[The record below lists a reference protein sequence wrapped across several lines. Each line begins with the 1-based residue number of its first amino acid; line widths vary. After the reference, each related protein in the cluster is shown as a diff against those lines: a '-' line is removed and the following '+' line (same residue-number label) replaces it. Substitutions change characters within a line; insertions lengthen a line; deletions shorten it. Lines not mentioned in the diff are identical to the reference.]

1 LAGVAGKDKPMM
13 IIELL
18 KTTFL
23 AAAAAAAGELE
34 YSLESFKTHQQQSC
48 RECMVKWWSSSREP
62 TSEHSNKK
70 RA

>member
-1 LAGVAGKDKPMM
+1 MI

-23 AAAAAAAGELE
+23 AAAAEELE

-48 RECMVKWWSSSREP
+48 RECMVKWWSSSSEP
-62 TSEHSNKK
+62 TSEHSNRK